1 MVGDVAQLV
10 EHMVCNHGVVG
21 SNPIVSTSCRSCQAP
36 QVADDER
43 TEFFAARARARAASR
58 LFDKLGEKQRNDRR
72 GFSSENPVKLHKVHV
87 RMPWH
92 QEPTKDVA

>member
-21 SNPIVSTSCRSCQAP
+21 SNPIVSTSSGGL
-36 QVADDER
+36 
-43 TEFFAARARARAASR
+43 RARRSEFLR
-58 LFDKLGEKQRNDRR
+58 REPRKLFDKMGEKQRNDRR

>member
-1 MVGDVAQLV
+1 MQPWGRGFESHRLHQLS
-10 EHMVCNHGVVG
+10 VVLATRG
-21 SNPIVSTSCRSCQAP
+21 EPTVR
-36 QVADDER
+36 ADDEW

-72 GFSSENPVKLHKVHV
+72 GFSGENPVKLHKVHV